1 MRNVKWT
8 ERAINKRVAF
18 LAFSHRLSM
27 VDSGSLMISE
37 VQASDAGKY
46 ECSAQSMA
54 GSKEAPPAMLKVLA
68 PPTIV
73 RGPQDT
79 EVIEGDGLD
88 LPCEVS
94 LIKVMRHLHAQFAYI
109 RIVLYIP
116 YTKLFNVHGHLP
128 HKLIYKQNIY
138 YGITLQ
144 YSN

>member
-1 MRNVKWT
+1 
-8 ERAINKRVAF
+8 
-18 LAFSHRLSM
+18 M

-94 LIKVMRHLHAQFAYI
+94 VIKIMRHLHAQFTWRRRSAH
-109 RIVLYIP
+109 
-116 YTKLFNVHGHLP
+116 VHLL
-128 HKLIYKQNIY
+128 HKLIYKQNIWY
-138 YGITLQ
+138 YALQ